1 MSLLGLNFISE
12 NIINSSYLA
21 TPSELVFYERV
32 VEHLV
37 AALPPFVFDLKKLM
51 DEVSELG
58 VVDYLGVVVP
68 INNILHRFL
77 LFLVEKRRRVRE
89 HLVSHASDRPQV
101 NFFTVGLVREDFW
114 GGIIEC
120 A

>member
-1 MSLLGLNFISE
+1 M
-12 NIINSSYLA
+12 NSSYLA
-21 TPSELVFYERV
+21 TLSELVFYERV

-89 HLVSHASDRPQV
+89 HLVSHASDGPQV
-101 NFFTVGLVREDFW
+101 NFFTVGLVCEDFW